1 MVERAKPNQRREGG
15 GLAIAKVP
23 FLGGPAAFSRRA
35 PRKKAGPRI
44 QSGVTV
50 EPSRTPLT
58 LRPQP
63 IAHAA
68 HGMQQG
74 HNTAIVLLATPAD
87 DIHVAPVGAG
97 IQMIVTH
104 PSPQECSR
112 HHAGCI
118 TNTNTQTTT
127 VRTRIEE
134 IMAKNIA

>member
-44 QSGVTV
+44 KSGVTV

-74 HNTAIVLLATPAD
+74 LVAAIVQLETPAADMHVD
-87 DIHVAPVGAG
+87 DRSEARRVGKAW
-97 IQMIVTH
+97 VKL
-104 PSPQECSR
+104 C
-112 HHAGCI
+112 
-118 TNTNTQTTT
+118 
-127 VRTRIEE
+127 
-134 IMAKNIA
+134 